1 MFKGTEEKKYIKYIK
16 CKRRNHVKMMIVS
29 NKKQIIKA
37 QA

>member
-1 MFKGTEEKKYIKYIK
+1 MFKRTVEKKYKKYIQ